1 MLGWIIAGILGA
13 AAVGAIIVYVTGTI
27 NRNKIKEKMREQGVK
42 NAIIDSINNCDNVV
56 SLRDIEN
63 DTQYE
68 IHGDDIDYN
77 IDEGDVIYV

>member
-56 SLRDIEN
+56 SLCDIEN